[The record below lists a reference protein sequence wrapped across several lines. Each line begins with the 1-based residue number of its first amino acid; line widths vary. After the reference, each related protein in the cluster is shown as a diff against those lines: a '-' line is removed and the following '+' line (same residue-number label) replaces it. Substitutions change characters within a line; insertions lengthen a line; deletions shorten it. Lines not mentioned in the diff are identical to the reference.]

1 MGAGGKGA
9 FFPID
14 ASKQDFKDLP
24 QLPPSVPGRG
34 KPALAAVQCELV
46 DTIMKDAKFSFI
58 TKDGSVAP
66 PSQTV
71 PEGWTTDTI
80 FLDSAGKEEE
90 MEMNEGE
97 RKMEEK
103 LKAKGKVTAWDL
115 EFKRK
120 YQMKKK
126 QMELKK
132 LAAYA
137 KSLTGSDKMHPP
149 IILKEESK
157 DKGDKDKDK

>member
-1 MGAGGKGA
+1 MG
-9 FFPID
+9 
-14 ASKQDFKDLP
+14 
-24 QLPPSVPGRG
+24 
-34 KPALAAVQCELV
+34 AVQCELV
-46 DTIMKDAKFSFI
+46 DTIMKDAKLSYI
-58 TKDGSVAP
+58 SKTGSAAP
-66 PSQTV
+66 PSVTV

-149 IILKEESK
+149 IIMKEEK
-157 DKGDKDKDK
+157 DDKEKKGKAKGKGEAKEEEKKQ